1 MANEIGDAKAGL
13 RARLETIPGL
23 RVLEH
28 PPEAVHELPAAV
40 VSLHSRDASRTLAGG
55 GFEGRMKVTLL
66 VSSASTKEAY
76 AALDRFIDP
85 RGPQSVEAAVDGD
98 NTWGGAV
105 DDGRLTSVENV
116 GARKMRGGTVVG
128 ADFVFGFGKSG

>member
-1 MANEIGDAKAGL
+1 MADQIAGARAGL
-13 RARLETIPGL
+13 RERLEAIPGL

-40 VSLHSRDASRTLAGG
+40 VSLHSREASGTLGGG

-66 VSSASTKEAY
+66 VSSASAKEAY

-85 RGPQSVEAAVDGD
+85 RGPHSVEAAVDGD
-98 NTWGGAV
+98 NTWGDAV

-116 GARKMRGGTVVG
+116 GVRKMWGGTYVG
-128 ADFVFGFGKSG
+128 ADFVFGFVSSG

>member
-1 MANEIGDAKAGL
+1 MANEIGGAKAGL
-13 RARLETIPGL
+13 RARLETVPGL

-40 VSLHSRDASRTLAGG
+40 VSLHSRDASRTLGGG
-55 GFEGRMKVTLL
+55 GFEGRMRVTLL
-66 VSSASTKEAY
+66 VSSASTREAY

-85 RGPQSVEAAVDGD
+85 TGPQSVEAAVDGD

-116 GARKMRGGTVVG
+116 GARKLWGGSYVG
-128 ADFVFGFGKSG
+128 ADFVLKFVKSG